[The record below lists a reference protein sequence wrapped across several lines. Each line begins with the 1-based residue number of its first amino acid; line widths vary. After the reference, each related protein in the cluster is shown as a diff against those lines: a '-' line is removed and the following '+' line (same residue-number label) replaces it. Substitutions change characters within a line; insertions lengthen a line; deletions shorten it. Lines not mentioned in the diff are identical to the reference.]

1 MSDLDYDDDDI
12 SGNEYNEVE
21 ERGSDEGKLT
31 DLNNVRVF
39 LSKRMK
45 RSLTSRDR
53 KPRENFFRE
62 GEKNDGEFPYLN

>member
-31 DLNNVRVF
+31 DLNNVF

-45 RSLTSRDR
+45 RFLTSLFGVIENREFLSR
-53 KPRENFFRE
+53 KK
-62 GEKNDGEFPYLN
+62 GK